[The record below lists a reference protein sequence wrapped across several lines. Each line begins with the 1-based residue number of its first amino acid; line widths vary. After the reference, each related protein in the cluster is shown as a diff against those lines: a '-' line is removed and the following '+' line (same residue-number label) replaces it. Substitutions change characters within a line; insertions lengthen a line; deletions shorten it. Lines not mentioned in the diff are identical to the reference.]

1 MHSASPGHDLPLR
14 RVALHVEE
22 VRAGRYQWV
31 LSEVDDTAGARWTP
45 IDRAAQPAS
54 TYREAVAQ
62 GLLAL
67 QGMVDDLDTGPRQA
81 QAAADDE
88 IEQDPEA
95 DHQAPKGDR
104 TPAPEKSEGPHTA
117 FGFGLVK

>member
-1 MHSASPGHDLPLR
+1 MHSAPSDSHPPLR

-31 LSEVDDTAGARWTP
+31 LSEVADADSAPWTP
-45 IDRAAQPAS
+45 IDRAASLAS

-88 IEQDPEA
+88 IEQDPKAE
-95 DHQAPKGDR
+95 HHAPDGDN
-104 TPAPEKSEGPHTA
+104 TPAHEKAEGAHTA